1 MSEISGKKDLA
12 KSLVD
17 AGLAPTVRK
26 AEDIVQHLVESIVE
40 LVSEGHKVRIQ
51 QFGTFQQIH
60 RAARMGRNPQTG
72 AELEI
77 PERKVL
83 TFKASKSAA

>member
-1 MSEISGKKDLA
+1 
-12 KSLVD
+12 
-17 AGLAPTVRK
+17 
-26 AEDIVQHLVESIVE
+26 
-40 LVSEGHKVRIQ
+40 
-51 QFGTFQQIH
+51 